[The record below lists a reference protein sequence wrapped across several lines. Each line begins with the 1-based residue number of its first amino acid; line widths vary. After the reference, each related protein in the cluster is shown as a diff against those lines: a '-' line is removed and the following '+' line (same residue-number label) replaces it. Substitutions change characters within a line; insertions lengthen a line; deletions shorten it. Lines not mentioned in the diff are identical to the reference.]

1 MDEKVKLQIIMVLL
15 GALIAS
21 SASLSNSYLLWNSQV
36 NSEKKN
42 IAQGFSQE
50 IVSMEPGLTDLDNN
64 LINSSSSNDVFIQET
79 PIYPDTG
86 MYFVLQKSV
95 FLLDENTSR
104 DLFFFYTNLISAEQN
119 RKLVWEIQR
128 KSDTRVLTNSEKLRQ
143 KMLTKSIKQSINN
156 SVTVMPA
163 LEKELDAIYK

>member
-163 LEKELDAIYK
+163 LEKELGAIYK